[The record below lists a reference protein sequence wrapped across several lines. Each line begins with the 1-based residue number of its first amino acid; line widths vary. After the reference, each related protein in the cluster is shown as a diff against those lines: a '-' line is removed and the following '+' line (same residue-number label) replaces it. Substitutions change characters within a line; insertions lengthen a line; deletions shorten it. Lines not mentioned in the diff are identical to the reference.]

1 MHRKVK
7 VTMIIKE
14 NNKVEIHNYNN
25 KIRGFERVSGFDK
38 AILPARKTAGSCGYD
53 IHIYSATPTT
63 IKPHESKVF
72 CTGIKAYM
80 PSDEFLAIYIRSS
93 IGIKK
98 HLMLKN
104 SVCIIDS
111 DFYNNE
117 DNEGHIIVALY
128 NYGDEPVTLEPF
140 ERVAQ
145 GVFQKYGVVD
155 NDDANQTRTG
165 GIGSTGT
172 N

>member
-1 MHRKVK
+1 
-7 VTMIIKE
+7 MIIKE
-14 NNKVEIHNYNN
+14 NNKVEIHDYSN

-38 AILPARKTAGSCGYD
+38 AILPARKTSGSCGYD

-80 PSDEFLAIYIRSS
+80 LSNEFLAIYIRSS

-98 HLMLKN
+98 HLILKN
-104 SVCIIDS
+104 SVCIIDE
-111 DFYNNE
+111 DFYNNKE
-117 DNEGHIIVALY
+117 NEGHIIIALY

-155 NDDANQTRTG
+155 NDNADQTRTG